1 MNQGVRIELSGKVRN
16 EQGARRRGGGT
27 EGDERVQK
35 RVTAKGLHAGG
46 LYVCLYFC
54 RCSGPG
60 NSMSGKVKEIQ
71 GWAGSG
77 ISVSRSNPQRCEG
90 KGGGE
95 RKKWWYWRRLWH
107 QGDKISGEVDFRRG

>member
-1 MNQGVRIELSGKVRN
+1 MSKEREEEEEELKKMR
-16 EQGARRRGGGT
+16 ECRR
-27 EGDERVQK
+27 K
-35 RVTAKGLHAGG
+35 RDTAKGLHAVG
-46 LYVCLYFC
+46 LCACLHFC

-71 GWAGSG
+71 GWAGPG

-95 RKKWWYWRRLWH
+95 RKKWWYWRRLWN
-107 QGDKISGEVDFRRG
+107 QGDKISGEVEETKY